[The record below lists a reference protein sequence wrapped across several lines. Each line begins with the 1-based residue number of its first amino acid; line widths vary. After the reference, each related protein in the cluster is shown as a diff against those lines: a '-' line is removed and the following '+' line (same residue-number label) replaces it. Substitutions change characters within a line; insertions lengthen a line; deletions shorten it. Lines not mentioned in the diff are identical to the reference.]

1 MCCPSSTP
9 TANSAVDHRGSGK
22 SLFDRLT
29 LATIWFEA
37 WTGPPS
43 FWFSNGSR
51 LTTRNRICVAKIPS
65 AMRGRFSSSASQTRR
80 TDETRRFPI
89 AAPTSST
96 TSENGKR
103 PSDVRREGRFHFR
116 ALSLTARRPSVSS
129 AGALSDA
136 PKRASPRTTCL
147 HPRTGPCRSASSWPA
162 HLARPPSAS
171 LAA

>member
-9 TANSAVDHRGSGK
+9 TANSAADHRGSGK

-65 AMRGRFSSSASQTRR
+65 AMRGRFSSSASQTRH
-80 TDETRRFPI
+80 TDETRRVPL
-89 AAPTSST
+89 AAPMSWSIGEKWKPLLGCSSRGAFSLQNT
-96 TSENGKR
+96 FAYSAASFSFFSGRTL
-103 PSDVRREGRFHFR
+103 RRTDAGFAANH
-116 ALSLTARRPSVSS
+116 LS
-129 AGALSDA
+129 
-136 PKRASPRTTCL
+136 
-147 HPRTGPCRSASSWPA
+147 
-162 HLARPPSAS
+162 
-171 LAA
+171 

>member
-80 TDETRRFPI
+80 TDETRRVPL
-89 AAPTSST
+89 AAPMSWSIGEKWKTPLGFSS
-96 TSENGKR
+96 R
-103 PSDVRREGRFHFR
+103 
-116 ALSLTARRPSVSS
+116 
-129 AGALSDA
+129 GALSRQNTFA
-136 PKRASPRTTCL
+136 YSAASFNFFSGRTL
-147 HPRTGPCRSASSWPA
+147 RRTEAGFAA
-162 HLARPPSAS
+162 NHLS
-171 LAA
+171 